1 MNAMK
6 EHAEKCLVTNF
17 IAHIGAY
24 MAPLRKAG
32 VLYIRPTTKPRN
44 IALAGCSRFRMR
56 RIRPWIAADES
67 NRLPRPLDPS
77 RLAAP
82 YGALFSPTPRYRPFR
97 PPCSPAP

>member
-32 VLYIRPTTKPRN
+32 ALHIRPTTKPRN

-56 RIRPWIAADES
+56 RIRPIDCRADQPVGAATAGVQITMRGSPWPNES
-67 NRLPRPLDPS
+67 SFPRPGG
-77 RLAAP
+77 RLKNLEVP
-82 YGALFSPTPRYRPFR
+82 
-97 PPCSPAP
+97 